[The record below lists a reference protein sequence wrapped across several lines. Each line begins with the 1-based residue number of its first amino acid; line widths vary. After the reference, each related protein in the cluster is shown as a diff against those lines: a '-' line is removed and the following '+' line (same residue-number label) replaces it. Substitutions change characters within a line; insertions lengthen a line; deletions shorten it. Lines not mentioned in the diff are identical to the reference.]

1 MNSRTDIPHP
11 KRTLAVI
18 LITLLACGAM
28 ALVDGVW
35 MPHYFVKSAV
45 KLALFLLLPLL
56 YARFDRDVKL
66 RGLFRFHKRG
76 VAAALILGGSIYA
89 FLLGGYFVL
98 RGVFDFSGVASSLSQ
113 NAGVTADNFIFVA
126 LYISLINSAL
136 EEFFFRGFVFR
147 NLLDRGAPLAY
158 LFSSAAF
165 ALYHI
170 AMMIGWF
177 SLPLTALIILGLIVG
192 GVIFNAL
199 NQHFGTL
206 YVSWAVHM
214 FANFAINTIGFIL
227 LL

>member
-1 MNSRTDIPHP
+1 
-11 KRTLAVI
+11 
-18 LITLLACGAM
+18 M

-35 MPHYFVKSAV
+35 MPHYFVKSAI
-45 KLALFLLLPLL
+45 KLLLFLLLPVL
-56 YARFDRDVKL
+56 YSRLDRSVRL
-66 RGLFRFHKRG
+66 GELFRFHKKG
-76 VAAALILGGSIYA
+76 ITAALVLGIAIYA
-89 FLLGGYFVL
+89 FILTAYFLL
-98 RGVFDFSGVASSLSQ
+98 RGVLDFSGVATSLSQ
-113 NAGVTADNFIFVA
+113 NAGVTGDNFIFVA

-147 NLLDRGAPLAY
+147 RLRRNGALPAY
-158 LFSSAAF
+158 LFSSGAF

-177 SLPLTALIILGLIVG
+177 SVPLTVLILIGLVVG

-199 NQHFGTL
+199 NERFGTL

>member
-1 MNSRTDIPHP
+1 
-11 KRTLAVI
+11 
-18 LITLLACGAM
+18 M

-35 MPHYFVKSAV
+35 MPHYFVKSAI
-45 KLALFLLLPLL
+45 KLVLFLLLPVL
-56 YARFDRDVKL
+56 YSRLDRSV
-66 RGLFRFHKRG
+66 RPGELFRFHKKG
-76 VAAALILGGSIYA
+76 ITAALVLGIAIYA
-89 FLLGGYFVL
+89 FILTAYFLL
-98 RGVFDFSGVASSLSQ
+98 RGVLDFSGVATSLSQ
-113 NAGVTADNFIFVA
+113 NAGVTGDNFIFVA

-147 NLLDRGAPLAY
+147 SLRRNGALPAY
-158 LFSSAAF
+158 LFSSGAF

-177 SLPLTALIILGLIVG
+177 SVPLTILILIGLVVG

-199 NQHFGTL
+199 NERFGTL

>member
-1 MNSRTDIPHP
+1 
-11 KRTLAVI
+11 
-18 LITLLACGAM
+18 M

-35 MPHYFVKSAV
+35 MPHYFVKSAI
-45 KLALFLLLPLL
+45 KLLLFLLLPVL
-56 YARFDRDVKL
+56 YSRLDRSVRL
-66 RGLFRFHKRG
+66 GELFRFHKKG
-76 VAAALILGGSIYA
+76 ITAALVLGIAIYA
-89 FLLGGYFVL
+89 FILTAYFLL
-98 RGVFDFSGVASSLSQ
+98 RGVLDFSGVATSLSQ
-113 NAGVTADNFIFVA
+113 NAGVTGDNFIFVA

-147 NLLDRGAPLAY
+147 SLRRNGALPAY
-158 LFSSAAF
+158 LFSSGAF

-177 SLPLTALIILGLIVG
+177 SVPLTVLILIGLVVG

-199 NQHFGTL
+199 NERFGTL